1 MSGKYLTLKTLAQRT
16 SVPTLVGLQESDF
29 KRVWDNYE
37 ELQQQL
43 RDVLQVIQLTAGAFL
58 DKHLEQLQLLAPVQW
73 RPDARDYL
81 ESRLTEAD
89 INVHQPLA
97 VRSSCAIE
105 DGTSHSFAGIFDSWL
120 DVSGWDVLFDA
131 IEGVWRSGF
140 SHRAIVE
147 RLRCGLL
154 DASVGMTV
162 IVQHMVAARWAGVAF
177 SHDPLDGSAVPLIE
191 AVAGTGDALVSGA
204 SQALSVRL
212 LANGDFTG
220 APQLLAEPA
229 MLSSIAELLSLARQ
243 HLHAPA
249 DIEWAWDGQQVWLL
263 QARVIAS
270 LRNLESS
277 APLCHWVDLY
287 TAADPEL
294 EPFRPWPD
302 FAQYFRSKRRP
313 LALLALDHGVEAGS
327 ALLIAANA
335 GGMTQAHS
343 DALLAQ
349 LHSDQVVLDFSAGI
363 RQQILPRAQ
372 LPARLRELLG
382 AQTQVFVVRDFI
394 RGDAGLITQSLGS
407 TSYAGQVL
415 CEYSPDGLLAINRG
429 SASTSTWRIDA
440 DGLAPAHGLS
450 TGTLDLPLTPH
461 QRRQLVIVTE
471 AAIAGL
477 GEVQLEWVVDRGQL
491 SLVDF
496 SPLKSQFL
504 VDDRAGERTI
514 SPGFARGL
522 SLVVDE
528 CAQIEEISIAAT
540 VSINNLPSPET
551 LGPAI
556 MRLMQRIEQA
566 QAPIVM
572 VSPRPYAALAALIP
586 YVSGFIFESSSL
598 LCHLAI
604 LLRESGVPALA
615 SPALYRAALSSPGNV
630 LVQANQRPLETIP
643 G

>member
-1 MSGKYLTLKTLAQRT
+1 MPGKYLTLKTLAQRT
-16 SVPTLVGLQESDF
+16 LVPTLVGLQESDF
-29 KRVWDNYE
+29 KRLWDNYE
-37 ELQQQL
+37 ELQQQSSDL
-43 RDVLQVIQLTAGAFL
+43 LQAIQLTAGAFL
-58 DKHLEQLQLLAPVQW
+58 DKHLVQLQLLAPARW
-73 RPDARDYL
+73 RPDAKDYL
-81 ESRLTEAD
+81 ESRLTGAG
-89 INVHQPLA
+89 INIDQLLA
-97 VRSSCAIE
+97 VRSSCSIE
-105 DGTSHSFAGIFDSWL
+105 DGASHSFAGIFDSWL
-120 DVSGWDVLFDA
+120 DVNGWNALFDA

-140 SHRAIVE
+140 SRRAIVE

-154 DASVGMTV
+154 DAPAVMTV

-191 AVAGTGDALVSGA
+191 AVAGVGDTLVSGA

-212 LANGDFTG
+212 LGNGDFTG
-220 APQLLAEPA
+220 APQLLAEPM

-243 HLHAPA
+243 HLHSPA

-277 APLCHWVDLY
+277 APVCHWVDLY
-287 TAADPEL
+287 TAADPDL

-313 LALLALDHGVEAGS
+313 LALLARHHGVEAGN

-335 GGMTQAHS
+335 VGMTQARS
-343 DALLAQ
+343 DALLAR
-349 LHSDQVVLDFSAGI
+349 LHSDLVVLDFSAGI

-372 LPARLRELLG
+372 LSARLRELLS

-394 RGDAGLITQSLGS
+394 SGDAGLITQSLDN
-407 TSYAGQVL
+407 TSYVGQVL
-415 CEYSPDGLLAINRG
+415 CEYSSDGLLAINRG

-440 DGLAPAHGLS
+440 DGLASGHGLS
-450 TGTLDLPLTPH
+450 TGTRDLPLTPP
-461 QRRQLVIVTE
+461 QRRQLVIATE
-471 AAIAGL
+471 AAIAEL

-504 VDDRAGERTI
+504 VNDRAGERTI

-522 SLVVDE
+522 SLVIDE

-551 LGPAI
+551 LGPSI
-556 MRLMQRIEQA
+556 MRLMQRIEQM
-566 QAPIVM
+566 QAPIVV

-604 LLRESGVPALA
+604 LLRESGIPALA
-615 SPALYRAALSSPGNV
+615 SPALYRSALSTPSDIV
-630 LVQANQRPLETIP
+630 VQANQRPL
-643 G
+643 